1 MEKVNHFIY
10 NEPMIPVLLSFL
22 TGLLFSG
29 ISWGIVYVVLFLI
42 IWEVIYFG
50 YLSANHRPWIMDD
63 RLLIILAAFLGF
75 LTGAFFHENDS
86 YWDDYKKFNDDADYY
101 GKEFGWFE

>member
-1 MEKVNHFIY
+1 MEKVNYFIY
-10 NEPMIPVLLSFL
+10 NEPMIPILLSFL

-29 ISWGIVYVVLFLI
+29 ISWGIVCVILFLL

-50 YLSANHRPWIMDD
+50 YLDANNRPWIMDD

-75 LTGAFFHENDS
+75 LVGAFFHEKDTHFE
-86 YWDDYKKFNDDADYY
+86 DYKKFNDDMDYY
-101 GKEFGWFE
+101 GREFGWFN